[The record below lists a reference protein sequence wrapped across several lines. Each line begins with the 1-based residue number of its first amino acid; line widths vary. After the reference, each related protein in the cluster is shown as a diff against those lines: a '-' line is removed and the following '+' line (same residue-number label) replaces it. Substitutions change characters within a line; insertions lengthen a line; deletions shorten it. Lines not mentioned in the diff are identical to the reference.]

1 MTDAHALRLQ
11 LLQAGYLGL
20 LPLFGKS
27 PPQFG
32 KNNSKKGLANWQ
44 KIENVTPEMLNMW
57 SKTWPD
63 AANTGCLTRTM
74 PTLDCDIFDAAAA
87 KACQDFLRERY
98 GHVLIRTGK
107 APKFACP
114 FRTEKPF
121 KKIVINL
128 IAPDGSEGQKIEFLA
143 DGEQVVVAGEH
154 PETKQPY
161 RWSNGGLEQ
170 LEYKHLHEI
179 DADEA
184 RELIDELVD
193 LLIRDH
199 GYKRAPG
206 RPLKGK
212 QNGAKPSDDWA
223 YLFENIRDG
232 REWHD
237 SLRTLAAKL
246 AACGTNSGAI
256 INQLNALM
264 DATTAAKDAR
274 WLARKGEIPALVD
287 SAIAKYGKPTTTRSS
302 SDREPEPASQ
312 ALTNDDAT
320 EDATDE
326 SDATP
331 IEDATDGSFSHI
343 WQSKDYDYPCTPTGE
358 EQRDAAGRIYV
369 QVRAPNGDSTFVPKD
384 ELVPK
389 PEPKPKPKPTPE
401 PEPELEPPPQPKPKP
416 KPSSAYTIA
425 DALKVFRKWLALPN
439 PTPIYATL
447 GTVAANLLPGD
458 PVWLGLLAP
467 PSNAKT
473 ELIMS
478 ASGLP
483 NAVQASTVTPGAL
496 LSGIPKKQHT
506 GGAKGGLLR
515 QIGPF
520 GILLFKDFTSVLSMR
535 QDAKIETLGALR
547 EIFDGSW
554 TRHFG
559 TDGGKTLTW
568 KGKLGLLFG
577 VTGIIDSHYTAISEM
592 GDRYLLCRLQQS
604 KRQLEF
610 ALKHAGAKN
619 SEMRN
624 ELRDAVTKLFASP
637 LQPPITLVLGGDEY
651 EEFAKIVALAV
662 RLRGTVE
669 RDRVKREI
677 EAIPG
682 AEGPG
687 RMALCL
693 ERLLAGLGALG
704 LERRRAFAVVKAV
717 AMDSVPPLRR
727 QTYEYLCANKG
738 VLGTPVKME
747 TPKIAEALG
756 LPTNTVRRALEDLA
770 AYGLVRRLKSSQGSA
785 DAWFATPPK

>member
-11 LLQAGYLGL
+11 LVQAGYLPI
-20 LPLFGKS
+20 PLHGKI
-27 PPQFG
+27 PPQRE
-32 KNNSKKGLANWQ
+32 WQ
-44 KIENVTPEMLNMW
+44 KTESVTSAMLDMW
-57 SKTWPD
+57 DKSWPD
-63 AANTGCLTRTM
+63 ADNTGCLTRRM
-74 PTLDCDIFDAAAA
+74 PTLDCDILDAAAA
-87 KACQDFLRERY
+87 KACQDFVRERY
-98 GHVLIRTGK
+98 GLVLIRIGK
-107 APKFACP
+107 APKFAIP
-114 FRTEKPF
+114 FRCATPF
-121 KKIVINL
+121 KKIVVNL
-128 IAPDGSEGQKIEFLA
+128 IAPDESEGQKIEFLA
-143 DGEQVVVAGEH
+143 DGEQVVVAGTH
-154 PETKQPY
+154 PETGLAY
-161 RWSNGGLEQ
+161 HWSNGGLEQ

-184 RELIDELVD
+184 RELVEELVEI
-193 LLIRDH
+193 LIRDF
-199 GYKRAPG
+199 GYKCTPG
-206 RPLKGK
+206 RPGK
-212 QNGAKPSDDWA
+212 SRTNGAKPHDGGGGGDRDWA
-223 YLFENIRDG
+223 HLYENIRLG
-232 REWHD
+232 RKLHD
-237 SLRTLAAKL
+237 TITILAAKMI
-246 AACGTNSGAI
+246 ASGTKSGAA
-256 INQLNALM
+256 INQLRGLM
-264 DATTAAKDAR
+264 EASEAPEDER
-274 WLARKGEIPALVD
+274 WRMRVSEIPAAVD
-287 SAIAKYGKPTTTRSS
+287 SAVAKYAPSTRSS
-302 SDREPEPASQ
+302 SEPEAEPAPE
-312 ALTNDDAT
+312 AT
-320 EDATDE
+320 T
-326 SDATP
+326 SDA
-331 IEDATDGSFSHI
+331 ADGALSFTHI
-343 WQSKDYDYPCTPTGE
+343 WQSKNYDYPCTPTGE
-358 EQRDAAGRIYV
+358 EQRDADGRIYV
-369 QVRAPNGDSTFVPKD
+369 RVRAPDGDSTFVPQD

-389 PEPKPKPKPTPE
+389 PEPKPESEPTPE
-401 PEPELEPPPQPKPKP
+401 PEPEPEPEPQPKPKP
-416 KPSSAYTIA
+416 KRSTSAYTIA
-425 DALKVFRKWLALPN
+425 DALKVFRKWLALPS

-447 GTVAANLLPGD
+447 GAIAANLLDGD

-483 NAVQASTVTPGAL
+483 NIVQASTVTPGAL
-496 LSGIPKKQHT
+496 LSGTPKKQQT

-535 QDAKIETLGALR
+535 QDAKTETLGALR
-547 EIFDGSW
+547 EVFDGSW

-624 ELRDAVTKLFASP
+624 ELKDAVTKLFAAP
-637 LQPPITLVLGGDEY
+637 LQPSTTLVLGSDEY
-651 EEFAKIVALAV
+651 KEFAKIVSLAV

-693 ERLLAGLGALG
+693 ERLLAGLSALG
-704 LERRRAFAVVKAV
+704 LERRRAFAVVKTV

-727 QTYEYLCANKG
+727 QTYEYLCANRDA
-738 VLGTPVKME
+738 LGHPEEME
-747 TPKIAEALG
+747 TPDIAEELG

-770 AYGLVRRLKSSQGSA
+770 AYRLVRRIKSGQGKA
-785 DAWFATPPK
+785 DAWVATPPK

>member
-11 LLQAGYLGL
+11 LLQAGYLGI

-32 KNNSKKGLANWQ
+32 KNNAKKGLANWQ
-44 KIENVTPEMLNMW
+44 KIESVTPEMLDMW

-74 PTLDCDIFDAAAA
+74 PTLDCDILDAAAA
-87 KACQDFLRERY
+87 KACQDFVRERY
-98 GHVLIRTGK
+98 GLVLTRVGK
-107 APKFACP
+107 PPKFAIP
-114 FRTEKPF
+114 FRCATPF
-121 KKIVINL
+121 KKIVVNL

-143 DGEQVVVAGEH
+143 DGEQVVVAGIH
-154 PETKQPY
+154 PETQQAY

-184 RELIDELVD
+184 RDLVEEMVD
-193 LLIRDH
+193 AILVQH
-199 GYKRAPG
+199 FGYKRATA
-206 RPLKGK
+206 RPTG
-212 QNGAKPSDDWA
+212 NGAKPHDGGGGGDRDWA
-223 YLFENIRDG
+223 HLYENIRLG
-232 REWHD
+232 RELHD
-237 SLRTLAAKL
+237 SVCLLAAKL
-246 AACGTNSGAI
+246 IAAGTNPGAA
-256 INQLNALM
+256 INQLRGWM
-264 DATTAAKDAR
+264 EGSAAPKDER
-274 WLARKGEIPALVD
+274 WHMRVSEIPAAVD
-287 SAIAKYGKPTTTRSS
+287 SAVAKFGKGASARSS
-302 SDREPEPASQ
+302 FSEPKAEPAPQ
-312 ALTNDDAT
+312 AST
-320 EDATDE
+320 
-326 SDATP
+326 SDAAEDTP
-331 IEDATDGSFSHI
+331 DGSFSHI
-343 WQSKDYDYPCTPTGE
+343 WRSKNYDYPCTPTGE
-358 EQRDAAGRIYV
+358 EQHDADGRIYV
-369 QVRAPNGDSTFVPKD
+369 RVRAPDGDSTFVPKD

-389 PEPKPKPKPTPE
+389 PKPQPAPAPE
-401 PEPELEPPPQPKPKP
+401 PEPQPAPAPARQPKPKP
-416 KPSSAYTIA
+416 KPSTPTYTIA

-447 GTVAANLLPGD
+447 GTIAANLLPGD

-478 ASGLP
+478 TSGLP
-483 NAVQASTVTPGAL
+483 NVVQASTVTPGAL
-496 LSGIPKKQHT
+496 LSGTPKKQQT

-515 QIGPF
+515 QIGTF

-547 EIFDGSW
+547 EVFDGSW

-568 KGKLGLLFG
+568 TGKVGLLFG

-610 ALKHAGAKN
+610 ALKHAGPKN

-624 ELRDAVTKLFASP
+624 ELKEAVTKLFTSP
-637 LQPPITLVLGGDEY
+637 LQTPAALVLGSDEY
-651 EEFAKIVALAV
+651 KEFAKIVALAV

-704 LERRRAFAVVKAV
+704 LERKRAFAVVKSV

-727 QTYEYLCANKG
+727 QTYEYLCANQDAFG
-738 VLGTPVKME
+738 HPEKME
-747 TPKIAEALG
+747 TPDIAEALG

-770 AYGLVRRLKSSQGSA
+770 AYQLVRRLKSGQGKA
-785 DAWFATPPK
+785 DAWIATPPN

>member
-1 MTDAHALRLQ
+1 MTNEQARRHQLR
-11 LLQAGYLGL
+11 AGGYIP
-20 LPLFGKS
+20 LPLYGKE
-27 PPQFG
+27 PPIYG
-32 KNNSKKGLANWQ
+32 KNNKRKGLGKWQ
-44 KIENVTPEMLNMW
+44 QLHEVSAEMIDMW

-63 AANTGCLTRTM
+63 AHNTGVLTRTM
-74 PTLDCDIFDAAAA
+74 PTLDADILLEQAVRAIE
-87 KACQDFLRERY
+87 QHVREHFEERGY
-98 GHVLIRTGK
+98 ILPRVGK
-107 APKFACP
+107 PPKLAIP
-114 FRTEKPF
+114 FRTEEPF
-121 KKIVINL
+121 KKIVVNL

-143 DGEQVVVAGEH
+143 DGEQVVVAGIH
-154 PETKQPY
+154 PDTKQPY
-161 RWSNGGLEQ
+161 RWLNGEPGPIKLED
-170 LEYKHLHEI
+170 LPYI
-179 DADEA
+179 REA
-184 RELIDELVD
+184 GARALVD
-193 LLIRDH
+193 DIVKILVHDF
-199 GYKRAPG
+199 GYKRAPA
-206 RPLKGK
+206 RPKGK
-212 QNGAKPSDDWA
+212 RNGAKPHAGGGGGDSDWA
-223 YLFENIRDG
+223 HLHENIRTG
-232 REWHD
+232 RELHD
-237 SLRTLAAKL
+237 SVCTLAAKMI
-246 AACGTNSGAI
+246 ASGMNSGATV
-256 INQLNALM
+256 NMLRGLM
-264 DATTAAKDAR
+264 EGSAAPKDER
-274 WLARKGEIPALVD
+274 WRMRVNEIPAAVD
-287 SAIAKYGKPTTTRSS
+287 SAVTKYGRETSARSS
-302 SDREPEPASQ
+302 SPARAEPA
-312 ALTNDDAT
+312 A
-320 EDATDE
+320 E
-326 SDATP
+326 P
-331 IEDATDGSFSHI
+331 
-343 WQSKDYDYPCTPTGE
+343 
-358 EQRDAAGRIYV
+358 
-369 QVRAPNGDSTFVPKD
+369 PKS
-384 ELVPK
+384 PK
-389 PEPKPKPKPTPE
+389 PAPKPKPPT
-401 PEPELEPPPQPKPKP
+401 
-416 KPSSAYTIA
+416 STYTIA

-483 NAVQASTVTPGAL
+483 NVVQASTVTPGAL
-496 LSGIPKKQHT
+496 LSGTPKKQQT

-577 VTGIIDSHYTAISEM
+577 VTGILDSHYTAISEM

-610 ALKHAGAKN
+610 ALKHAGTKN

-624 ELRDAVTKLFASP
+624 ELKNAVTQLFASP
-637 LQPPITLVLGGDEY
+637 LNTPPALVLGSDEY

-677 EAIPG
+677 ESIPG

-704 LERRRAFAVVKAV
+704 LERKRAFAVMKTV

-727 QTYEYLCANKG
+727 QTYEYLCANRDAF
-738 VLGTPVKME
+738 GTLVKME
-747 TPKIAEALG
+747 TPDIAEELG

-770 AYGLVRRLKSSQGSA
+770 AYHLVKRVKGGKGKA
-785 DAWFATPPK
+785 DGWIATPPK